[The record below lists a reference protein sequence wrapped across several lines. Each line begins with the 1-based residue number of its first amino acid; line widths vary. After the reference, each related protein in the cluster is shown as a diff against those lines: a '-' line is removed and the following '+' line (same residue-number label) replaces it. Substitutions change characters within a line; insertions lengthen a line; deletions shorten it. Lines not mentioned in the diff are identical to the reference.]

1 MTVPHERPLHVLTI
15 QPKEILL
22 KSVTSQSEADDI
34 IKKEKF
40 PISLFPKGNP
50 DLSVDLFTHINAG
63 EAIRL
68 GWSRA
73 AQRGKG
79 KGGRSRE
86 LHGWV
91 IARAEE
97 AESKG
102 GIVKHTPVRVSRHHT
117 SIYPPPNKA
126 DELTLRY
133 HLADISKW
141 CPHPGPSF
149 RTMITEAASKG
160 PGL

>member
-1 MTVPHERPLHVLTI
+1 MTAPHQRPLHTLTI

-22 KSVTSQSEADDI
+22 KSVTSQGDAEDI
-34 IKKEKF
+34 IKKKRF
-40 PISLFPKGNP
+40 PVSLFPRGNP
-50 DLSVDLFTHINAG
+50 DLSVDLFTHITVG

-73 AQRGKG
+73 AQRGGG

-91 IARAEE
+91 IVRAEE

-102 GIVKHTPVRVSRHHT
+102 GTVKHSPDQANRHHT
-117 SIYPPPNKA
+117 SIYPPANRA
-126 DELTLRY
+126 DELTLRFD
-133 HLADISKW
+133 LANISRW

-160 PGL
+160 PDL

>member
-1 MTVPHERPLHVLTI
+1 MTAPHQRPLHTLTI

-22 KSVTSQSEADDI
+22 KSVTSQGDAEDI
-34 IKKEKF
+34 IKKKRF
-40 PISLFPKGNP
+40 PVSLFPRGNP
-50 DLSVDLFTHINAG
+50 DLSVDLFTHITAG

-86 LHGWV
+86 LYGWV
-91 IARAEE
+91 IVRAEE
-97 AESKG
+97 AESKDG
-102 GIVKHTPVRVSRHHT
+102 TVTHSPEQGNHHHT
-117 SIYPPPNKA
+117 SIFPPSNRT

-133 HLADISKW
+133 DLAEMSRW
-141 CPHPGPSF
+141 CPHPGRSF
-149 RTMITEAASKG
+149 RTMITEAG
-160 PGL
+160 PEDFGS